1 MITAKINELR
11 LLNDATISF
20 FNCNEELSAELV
32 DLFSEIIY
40 GKSLLDNAKIEA
52 LQQRKTFY
60 YDQIANLKRQL
71 KELRH
76 QNKLIFLNCEARTK
90 LKKINKEILFLEIA
104 IEEINKKIASL
115 EREKF
120 YTRHEKKDR
129 FTKMLLELNF
139 RCSNRT
145 VNSGLIVTEYSFCG
159 NEKTLFQQVE
169 AKTKAMKNQRRKKIT
184 EIFKQFGCDSIVN
197 NYPENNTNNIQ

>member
-1 MITAKINELR
+1 MQDSLR
-11 LLNDATISF
+11 H
-20 FNCNEELSAELV
+20 
-32 DLFSEIIY
+32 
-40 GKSLLDNAKIEA
+40 
-52 LQQRKTFY
+52 
-60 YDQIANLKRQL
+60 LKRKL

-76 QNKLIFLNCEARTK
+76 QNKLIFLNGEARTK
-90 LKKINKEILFLEIA
+90 VKKINKEILFLEIA

-115 EREKF
+115 EKEKF

-159 NEKTLFQQVE
+159 NEETLFQQVE
-169 AKTKAMKNQRRKKIT
+169 AKTKTMKNERRKKIT
-184 EIFKQFGCDSIVN
+184 EIFKQFGRDSIVN
-197 NYPENNTNNIQ
+197 NYGEKNINNI